1 MQLPLNY
8 FFHSMTRFEFD
19 QIHSN
24 HHDSAGPAAFEPRP
38 SAKVNGQSIQLP
50 TSKAGELVL
59 AQIEYDEAALK
70 ALIRRMHLKV
80 TPQRMAILRHLVDG
94 PRHTTVQE
102 LYDKVVVQHPD
113 VGFATVYRL
122 LKSMTESRL
131 VTETRIGGLPARYE
145 LTPHGHHDH
154 LTCST
159 CGQIYEFENRSI
171 EDLQEK
177 IAKEFGFKLTH
188 HVLELYG
195 VCASCQNRL
204 AKGD

>member
-1 MQLPLNY
+1 
-8 FFHSMTRFEFD
+8 MTRFEFE
-19 QIHSN
+19 QTQSN
-24 HHDSAGPAAFEPRP
+24 YNEQAGSISFETRN
-38 SAKVNGQSIQLP
+38 SGKANGQSIQLP
-50 TSKAGELVL
+50 TSKAGDLVI

-70 ALIRRMHLKV
+70 SLIRRMHLKV
-80 TPQRMAILRHLVDG
+80 TPQRLVILRHLVDG